1 MDDAEPFGHY
11 AHSDLRLLQLLQIR
25 GASLSCLYF
34 ERFTGLE
41 FFFSQATNAAI
52 SGLVWGGG
60 SLLKR
65 IYIPS
70 TVFGVSC
77 HWDSAG
83 QPGHFDRTACY
94 RYACGWSAF
103 LLVYALFASFDL
115 DSDRFYAWIWLID
128 LLAGGVFPGCG

>member
-11 AHSDLRLLQLLQIR
+11 AHSDFRLLQLLQIR

-41 FFFSQATNAAI
+41 FFSQATNAAI
-52 SGLVWGGG
+52 SGLVWGG

-70 TVFGVSC
+70 TFL
-77 HWDSAG
+77 AFLPLG
-83 QPGHFDRTACY
+83 QR
-94 RYACGWSAF
+94 WSAWSFRSCRLLSLCLWMERLLWSMLF
-103 LLVYALFASFDL
+103 LPVS
-115 DSDRFYAWIWLID
+115 ILI
-128 LLAGGVFPGCG
+128 LTAFTLGFGL